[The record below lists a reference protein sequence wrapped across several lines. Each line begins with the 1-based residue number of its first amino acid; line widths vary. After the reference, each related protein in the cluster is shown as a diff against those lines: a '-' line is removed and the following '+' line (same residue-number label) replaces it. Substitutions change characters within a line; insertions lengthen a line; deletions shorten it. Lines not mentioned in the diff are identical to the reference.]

1 MAAPVTALLGP
12 TNTGKTHLAL
22 EHMQRHR
29 TGMIGFPLR
38 LLARENYD
46 KLVRAQGA
54 ERVAL
59 VTGEERII
67 PAHPRYFVCT
77 VEAMPLDRTVD
88 FLAVDEVQL
97 AADRERG
104 HVFTDRIL
112 HARGRHETLLLGA
125 GTIRP
130 LLSKLLPQAAF
141 ISRPRLSTLSYVAPK
156 RLGRLPRRSAVI
168 AFSLPA
174 LYELAERLRREVGGV
189 AVVFGALSPRTRN
202 AQVAMYQA
210 GEVDYLVATDAIGMG
225 LNLDI
230 DHVTFTSLTK
240 FDGQGPRALKPA
252 EIAQIAGR
260 AGRHLKDGTFSPTT
274 ELGPFDE
281 RLVSALQEHRFE
293 PLESL
298 YWRSPELD
306 FSSPTALLQS
316 LEARPPIPELV
327 RMKTADDHVALEALL
342 RDAEVRGRLA
352 TDDDLRRLWDVCQV
366 PDFRS
371 VMHEGHTRLLSRVF
385 AYLSTTGE
393 LPHDWVAEHVAAI
406 DRTDGDLDTLL
417 VRIASVRTWT
427 YVAHRPSWL
436 RDPEFWRQRTRAVED
451 RLSDALHERLTEQFV
466 DRRAALIARHDPDD
480 LVSAMSDSDEVL
492 IQGLRAG
499 RMDGFVFVPE
509 PGLKEDARALLAA
522 ANRAVRADAA
532 ERVRI
537 FADEPD
543 HAFSLSGTGQ
553 VLWRRAAVARLVPG
567 EHALAPRVEVLPTEL
582 LEPGLRE
589 KVRRRLTAWIEA
601 EVRRQLAPLARAR
614 ESADLSGTARGLAF
628 VLAESLGTVSRRS
641 VAPQIAGLDGEDRR
655 ELQRAGISI
664 GRLAVWTPG
673 LKAESIRLRA
683 LLWRLRR
690 SGPVG
695 EARLPD
701 GRPSVPADPSVP
713 SELYAAAGYLLLGP
727 RAVRVDRA
735 EHLAASVARRA
746 KEGPFAAGKP
756 LADIVGASPTE
767 LPAILKT
774 LGYVGAGEG
783 HWARPGKNQ
792 GRTSAAG

>member
-22 EHMQRHR
+22 EHMVRHR

-46 KLVRAQGA
+46 KLVRSRGA
-54 ERVAL
+54 EQVAL
-59 VTGEERII
+59 VTGEERIV
-67 PAHPRYFVCT
+67 PAAPRYFVCT
-77 VEAMPLDRTVD
+77 VEAMPLDRQVD

-125 GTIRP
+125 STIRP
-130 LLSKLLPQAAF
+130 LLAKLLPHAAF
-141 ISRPRLSTLSYVAPK
+141 ISRPRLSTLTYVAPK
-156 RLGRLPRRSAVI
+156 RLGRLPKRSAVI

-202 AQVAMYQA
+202 AQVAMYQG

-281 RLVSALQEHRFE
+281 RLVSALEEHRFE

-298 YWRSPELD
+298 YWRSPDLD
-306 FSSPTALLQS
+306 FGSPAALLAS
-316 LEARPPIPELV
+316 LEARPQVPELV
-327 RMKTADDHVALEALL
+327 RMRTADDHVALEALL
-342 RDAEVRGRLA
+342 RDPEVRGRLQ
-352 TDDDLRRLWDVCQV
+352 TDDDLRRLWEVCQV

-371 VMHEGHTRLLSRVF
+371 VMHEGHTRLLARVF
-385 AYLSTTGE
+385 AHLSTTGE
-393 LPHDWVAEHVAAI
+393 LPEAWVAEHVAAL

-417 VRIASVRTWT
+417 VRIAGIRTWT
-427 YVAHRPSWL
+427 YVSHRPAWL
-436 RDPEFWRQRTRAVED
+436 RDPELWRQRTRAVED

-466 DRRAALIARHDPDD
+466 DRRAALIARHEPGE
-480 LVSAMSDSDEVL
+480 LVSALSDTDEVL

-499 RMDGFVFVPE
+499 RLDGFTFVPE

-522 ANRAVRADAA
+522 ANRAVRAGAG
-532 ERVRI
+532 ERVRA
-537 FADEPD
+537 FVDEPD
-543 HAFSLSGTGQ
+543 PSFSLSGTGQ
-553 VLWRRAAVARLVPG
+553 VLWRRAPVARLVPG
-567 EHALAPRVEVLPTEL
+567 EHALAPRVEVLPSEL

-601 EVRRQLAPLARAR
+601 EVGRRLGPLARAR
-614 ESADLSGTARGLAF
+614 ASAELSGTARGLAF
-628 VLAESLGTVSRRS
+628 VLAESLGVVERRR
-641 VAPQIAGLDGEDRR
+641 VGPQVAGLDPEDRR
-655 ELQRAGISI
+655 QLSRAGISI
-664 GRLAVWTPG
+664 GRLAVWAPG
-673 LKAESIRLRA
+673 LRADSIALRA

-690 SGPVG
+690 SGPLAD
-695 EARLPD
+695 ARLPD
-701 GRPSVPADPSVP
+701 GRPSVPADATVP
-713 SELYAAAGYLLLGP
+713 SELYAAAGYLRLGP

-735 EHLAASVARRA
+735 EHLASTLARLAR
-746 KEGPFAAGKP
+746 EGPFAAGKP
-756 LADIVGASPTE
+756 VADIVGASPTE
-767 LPAILKT
+767 LPALLQA

-783 HWARPGKNQ
+783 QWARSGVRRNL
-792 GRTSAAG
+792 RRA